1 MPSDMKRSSSQLAPN
16 RHRLAALGV
25 TVATTLLLS
34 ACAVGPDYVR
44 PAQDMGATYKAAD
57 MPGWTPA
64 QPGDHLPRGAW
75 WDVYGDPILNDLMA
89 RLEAGNQSVAQAEA
103 NYRAAIAVLRN
114 TRSALY
120 PSVDLSAN
128 ASRSGSGRSSGSS
141 GTTGTGTTFSG
152 AGGPSNQYTL
162 QGSVT
167 WELDLWGRVRR
178 GVQADEASAVAS
190 AATLAATRLSQQS
203 VLAQTYFQ
211 LRVTDELRVLFE
223 RTLTAFERS
232 LRLTQ
237 NRYEA
242 GLAPRADVA
251 VAQTQLENGRA
262 SLLDISQQRILLENA
277 LALLLGVPPS
287 RFELPQTAFMQNV
300 PEIPVAL
307 PSMLLERRPD
317 VAAAERQAAA
327 ANERIGVAQAAW
339 FPTLSL
345 SASGGWRSSDFAQ
358 WITAPARFWT
368 LGPQLAAN
376 LFDAGARRAQV
387 DQARAQYDAQAAA
400 YRQTVLTALREV
412 EDYMATLSVQART
425 QEVRLRALEA
435 ARLSLRL
442 TRNQYDEGLI
452 SYLDVANLETNA
464 LAAERDALNVVQS
477 RLVASVQLIAALGG
491 GWDAT
496 ALPEPLDSS
505 QPVQARQAP
514 EIVPPPPAV
523 QSGSSAPS
531 GFTNRDMIRPDAPR
545 QTVE

>member
-1 MPSDMKRSSSQLAPN
+1 MPGTGARSIFMDMKRMSDRLSAGG
-16 RHRLAALGV
+16 HR
-25 TVATTLLLS
+25 VAFLCVSVAMALLLG
-34 ACAVGPDYVR
+34 ACTVGPDYVR
-44 PAQDMGATYKAAD
+44 PAQDLGDTYKAAA
-57 MPGWTPA
+57 MPGWTAA

-75 WDVYGDPILNDLMA
+75 WNIYGDPILDGLM
-89 RLEAGNQSVAQAEA
+89 RQLDAGNQNVAQAEA
-103 NYRAAIAVLRN
+103 NYRAAVAILRN

-120 PSVDLSAN
+120 PTVDLS
-128 ASRSGSGRSSGSS
+128 SSGTRAGNGRSSNTSDGAGTFSGSS
-141 GTTGTGTTFSG
+141 GPT
-152 AGGPSNQYTL
+152 NQYTL
-162 QGSVT
+162 QGNVS
-167 WELDLWGRVRR
+167 WEADLWGRVRR
-178 GVQADEASAVAS
+178 SVQAEDAAALST
-190 AATLAATRLSQQS
+190 AATLAGTRLSQQS

-223 RTLTAFERS
+223 RTLNAFERS

-242 GLAPRADVA
+242 GLAPRVDVA
-251 VAQTQLENGRA
+251 VAQTQLESGRA

-277 LALLLGVPPS
+277 LALLIGQPPS
-287 RFELPQTAFMQNV
+287 RFSLPQTAFMQNV
-300 PEIPVAL
+300 PEIPVGL
-307 PSMLLERRPD
+307 PSTLIERRPD

-339 FPTLSL
+339 FPTLTL

-368 LGPQLAAN
+368 LGPQLAATI
-376 LFDAGARRAQV
+376 FDAGARRAQV
-387 DQARAQYDAQAAA
+387 DQARAQYDAQAAV

-412 EDYMATLSVQART
+412 EDYMATLSVQSRT
-425 QEVRLRALEA
+425 QVVRLRALEA

-452 SYLDVANLETNA
+452 SYLDVASLETSA

-491 GWDAT
+491 GWDIGK
-496 ALPEPLDSS
+496 LEDPLSS
-505 QPVQARQAP
+505 SRTGPP
-514 EIVPPPPAV
+514 TPPPPPA
-523 QSGSSAPS
+523 ALPS
-531 GFTNRDMIRPDAPR
+531 DNTAGFTNRDMVKPDAPR

>member
-1 MPSDMKRSSSQLAPN
+1 MKRSSS
-16 RHRLAALGV
+16 RLAN
-25 TVATTLLLS
+25 TCHRVAYLSGTIATALLLG

-44 PAQDMGATYKAAD
+44 PAQDLGESYKAAA

-64 QPGDHLPRGAW
+64 QPGDHLPRGPW
-75 WDVYGDPILNDLMA
+75 WNIYGDPILNNLMV
-89 RLEAGNQSVAQAEA
+89 RLDAGNQNVAQAEA
-103 NYRAAIAVLRN
+103 NYRAAIATLRN

-120 PSVDLSAN
+120 PSIDLNVN
-128 ASRSGSGRSSGSS
+128 ASRAGNGRSSSSSGTNATFSGSG
-141 GTTGTGTTFSG
+141 
-152 AGGPSNQYTL
+152 GPANQYTL
-162 QGSVT
+162 QGNVT
-167 WELDLWGRVRR
+167 WEADLWGRVQRS
-178 GVQADEASAVAS
+178 VQADDAAALAS
-190 AATLAATRLSQQS
+190 AATLASTRLSQQS

-242 GLAPRADVA
+242 GLSPRVDVA

-287 RFELPQTAFMQNV
+287 RFDLPQTAFMQNV

-339 FPTLSL
+339 FPTLTL
-345 SASGGWRSSDFAQ
+345 TASGGWRSSDFAQ

-368 LGPQLAAN
+368 LGPQLAAT

-387 DQARAQYDAQAAA
+387 EQARAQYDAQAAA

-412 EDYMATLSVQART
+412 EDYMATLSVQLRT
-425 QEVRLRALEA
+425 QEVRLRAVES

-452 SYLDVANLETNA
+452 SYLDVASLETNA

-491 GWDAT
+491 AWDVS
-496 ALPEPLDSS
+496 ALPDPLDPSRS
-505 QPVQARQAP
+505 AQARKSGSP
-514 EIVPPPPAV
+514 VPPPPSPQPA
-523 QSGSSAPS
+523 SNAPS
-531 GFTNRDMIRPDAPR
+531 GFTNRDMAKPDAPR

>member
-1 MPSDMKRSSSQLAPN
+1 MQSLAPTDFPSDMKRFSS
-16 RHRLAALGV
+16 RLADTCNRAAYLGG
-25 TVATTLLLS
+25 TIAAALLLA
-34 ACAVGPDYVR
+34 ACSVGPDYAR
-44 PAQDMGATYKAAD
+44 PAQDMGDTYKAAA
-57 MPGWTPA
+57 MPGWTA
-64 QPGDHLPRGAW
+64 ARPGDHLPRGDW
-75 WDVYGDPILNDLMA
+75 WGVYGDPILNDLMV
-89 RLEAGNQSVAQAEA
+89 RLAAGNQNVVQAEA
-103 NYRAAIAVLRN
+103 NYRAAIATLRN
-114 TRSALY
+114 ARAALY
-120 PSVDLSAN
+120 PSIDASAN
-128 ASRSGSGRSSGSS
+128 VSRAGNGRSSGSS
-141 GTTGTGTTFSG
+141 GSG
-152 AGGPSNQYTL
+152 ATSSGSGGPSNQYTL
-162 QGSVT
+162 QGNVT
-167 WELDLWGRVRR
+167 WEADLWGRVRR
-178 GVQADEASAVAS
+178 SVQAEDAAALAS
-190 AATLAATRLSQQS
+190 AATLAGTRLSQQS

-223 RTLTAFERS
+223 RTLTSFERS

-277 LALLLGVPPS
+277 LALLIGVPPS

-307 PSMLLERRPD
+307 PSQLLERRPD
-317 VAAAERQAAA
+317 VAAAARQAAA

-339 FPTLSL
+339 FPTLTL
-345 SASGGWRSSDFAQ
+345 TASGGWRSSDFAE

-368 LGPQLAAN
+368 LGPQLAASI
-376 LFDAGARRAQV
+376 FDAGARRAQV
-387 DQARAQYDAQAAA
+387 EQARAQYDAQAAA

-412 EDYMATLSVQART
+412 EDYMATLSVQSRT
-425 QEVRLRALEA
+425 QEVRLRALES

-464 LAAERDALNVVQS
+464 LSAEREALNVVQS

-491 GWDAT
+491 GWDIS
-496 ALPEPLDSS
+496 ALPDPLDPSKSPQASPPPPPSS
-505 QPVQARQAP
+505 QPVP
-514 EIVPPPPAV
+514 N
-523 QSGSSAPS
+523 GPS
-531 GFTNRDMIRPDAPR
+531 GFTNRDMARPDAPR